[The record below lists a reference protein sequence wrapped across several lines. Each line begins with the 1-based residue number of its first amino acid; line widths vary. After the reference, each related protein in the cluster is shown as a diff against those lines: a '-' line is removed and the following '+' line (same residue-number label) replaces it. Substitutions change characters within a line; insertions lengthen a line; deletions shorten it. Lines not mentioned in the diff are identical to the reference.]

1 MSIFADA
8 ARLLSNLA
16 NVGSQFIGLDANLM
30 PSTSDSGA
38 GGEYLAGSV
47 TGMTGGLG
55 SSLSSGQILGGIFKP
70 ADALATWDR
79 NANLGSQDLRQ
90 KYSADMYY
98 KPAHRLQVARN
109 GERTSNVKPAGAAV
123 NILPWTASVI
133 GYLEL
138 LLGFGPPNEGD
149 DLEVGAQLW
158 STLRDEL
165 ASAIPNEDW
174 QGEASDT
181 YAGQVAAVQDIAQ
194 TLAELDGQLA
204 EIVVEQAEWVT
215 HIRLGFGILLNLL
228 TTAIVIEVALRI
240 ALAMV
245 PGGPAWA
252 MGWAILASSL
262 AMAAALGMLGALTG
276 LSVENGKKAHHV
288 TSEINRLGE
297 AATQLVNESMAHSVG
312 SVAPQSRVSEFQA
325 PPQGTPTT
333 FAGPTGGQPTQP
345 KMTKAR
351 SEYEQF
357 GASATPHSPQGEDAE
372 CDEKQN
378 VTIPALDES
387 MRMLKQQGPNYS
399 GQAPRRAGSRN
410 PVIGEKRQLDA
421 AEADGA
427 AAGTD
432 AVDRAPIDRELR
444 QGVNEKLA
452 QATSGLN
459 RDTEAYADAT
469 ADRRHSPGRVYS
481 ATIQ

>member
-1 MSIFADA
+1 
-8 ARLLSNLA
+8 
-16 NVGSQFIGLDANLM
+16 
-30 PSTSDSGA
+30 
-38 GGEYLAGSV
+38 
-47 TGMTGGLG
+47 
-55 SSLSSGQILGGIFKP
+55 
-70 ADALATWDR
+70 
-79 NANLGSQDLRQ
+79 
-90 KYSADMYY
+90 
-98 KPAHRLQVARN
+98 
-109 GERTSNVKPAGAAV
+109 
-123 NILPWTASVI
+123 
-133 GYLEL
+133 
-138 LLGFGPPNEGD
+138 
-149 DLEVGAQLW
+149 
-158 STLRDEL
+158 
-165 ASAIPNEDW
+165 
-174 QGEASDT
+174 
-181 YAGQVAAVQDIAQ
+181 VQDIAQ

-228 TTAIVIEVALRI
+228 TAAIVIEVALRI

-312 SVAPQSRVSEFQA
+312 SVAPQSRVSEF
-325 PPQGTPTT
+325 
-333 FAGPTGGQPTQP
+333 TGGRPTQP

-357 GASATPHSPQGEDAE
+357 GASATPRSPQGEDAE
-372 CDEKQN
+372 RDEKQN

-410 PVIGEKRQLDA
+410 RVIGEKRRLDSV
-421 AEADGA
+421 ETDGA

-432 AVDRAPIDRELR
+432 AADRAPIDRELR

-452 QATSGLN
+452 QPLP
-459 RDTEAYADAT
+459 D
-469 ADRRHSPGRVYS
+469 
-481 ATIQ
+481 